1 MRARILV
8 GATLSAYD
16 GVPHPETEAAMPDPV
31 PVEHDQS
38 PHGGLFP
45 GSDGILAGRF
55 HIEARLGAGGMGE
68 VFRARDTTLRRLV
81 AIKRTQR
88 AATEADRKR
97 FLHEG
102 QRASALNH
110 PGIAAIY
117 DVFTESGEVY
127 LVMEYIEGETLRSRL
142 TRPISPDEFCRIAS
156 ESAAALAAAHDKGIL
171 HRDIKPENI
180 MLANSGAHPGQVKLL
195 DFGLA
200 QQATDDTG
208 LLETATMLTV
218 AGMLSGTPQY
228 MAPEI
233 LNGEPADR
241 RSDIFALGVVMYEML
256 SGHHPFAA
264 PTPTAMIGQVLH
276 QPPRPLDQTVPA
288 PYAAVV
294 ARALAKSPPDRYQ
307 TAHEI
312 VYDLHHTDQVRS
324 QPAATVSIPPTPA
337 PSKKRSN
344 RNLLWA
350 VFGVASAL
358 IFSWSDHFLEKSSA
372 PPAKSASVNAPAAV
386 VAGTLAV
393 LPPTV
398 ADAKDTKLATFGRG
412 LAESLAQRLSDLSV
426 NHDIS
431 VLTASQ
437 LQDRKATTL
446 ADAAR
451 ELGAT
456 SALGIRLTRDG
467 DLVHAAYTVS
477 QPDKSSTQS
486 HTLASGTVTAPVSD
500 MFSIENQL
508 ATATA
513 TALKIPLRT
522 EEQRALAAHGTTF
535 PEAYQYFLQGRGYLL
550 EAFTPATFKSAQTM
564 FKEAL
569 RIDPNYGAAKA
580 GLGES
585 WLYAFNNHQET
596 ADIEHARKACS
607 DAVALGNAGADGHI
621 CLGTLAQETGKPAD
635 AIIEFQRALQ
645 LEPANDRASIGLAKA
660 YEKLNQPDK
669 AEATYKQAIALRPN
683 YWRGYDQLGGF
694 YFRTADYPRAE
705 QMFHAATEKDPQ
717 SFRSYSNLAA
727 VLIAQEKDADAVE
740 ALKKSISLHPTAE
753 AYGNLALTLFRL
765 RRFDEAAEQSRRSIQ
780 LAPDAYENWSA
791 LGDAE
796 YYGGHRADAMK
807 SYKKAVEIASA
818 QLKSSPND
826 SSILGDL
833 AGMYSMLGDAP
844 QAIDLINRALAINH
858 TDNGLMFNAAE
869 LYNQLHQTG
878 PALEWLGKAL
888 QAGFPPSMVAKTAAL
903 DNLHA
908 NPRYQQL
915 MQSAQH
921 QH

>member
-1 MRARILV
+1 
-8 GATLSAYD
+8 
-16 GVPHPETEAAMPDPV
+16 MPDPA
-31 PVEHDQS
+31 PLERDLS
-38 PHGGLFP
+38 PRAHLFP
-45 GSDGILAGRF
+45 GVDGILIGRF

-68 VFRARDTTLRRLV
+68 VFRARDATLRRLV
-81 AIKRTQR
+81 AIKRTER
-88 AATEADRKR
+88 AATDADRKR

-117 DVFTESGEVY
+117 DVFTEGGEAY

-142 TRPISPDEFCRIAS
+142 ARPILAHPGSDDEFRRIAS

-218 AGMLSGTPQY
+218 AGMLAGTPQY
-228 MAPEI
+228 MAPEV

-276 QPPRPLDQTVPA
+276 QPPRPLGLAVPA
-288 PYAAVV
+288 PYAAIVN
-294 ARALAKSPPDRYQ
+294 RALAKSPADRYQ

-312 VYDLHHTDQVRS
+312 VFDLNHADHAQ
-324 QPAATVSIPPTPA
+324 IPP
-337 PSKKRSN
+337 
-344 RNLLWA
+344 
-350 VFGVASAL
+350 
-358 IFSWSDHFLEKSSA
+358 
-372 PPAKSASVNAPAAV
+372 APAARTSPSAAPRSRTRRILV
-386 VAGTLAV
+386 IAGLAAAIVIASVTYIVHRRHTPPAITASAPTPIVAGTLAV

-398 ADAKDTKLATFGRG
+398 ADAQDARLATFGRG
-412 LAESLAQRLSDLSV
+412 LADSLAQRLSDLSV
-426 NHDIS
+426 NHDVA
-431 VLTASQ
+431 VLSARQ

-456 SALGIRLTRDG
+456 SALAIKLTRDG
-467 DLVHAAYTVS
+467 DLVHAAYTVT
-477 QPDKSSTQS
+477 QPDKSATQP

-513 TALKIPLRT
+513 TALNIPLRT

-550 EAFTPATFKSAQTM
+550 QAFTSETFKSAQTM

-580 GLGES
+580 GLGQS
-585 WLYAFNNHQET
+585 WLYAYNNHHEI
-596 ADIEHARKACS
+596 ADIEQARKACS

-621 CLGTLAQETGKPAD
+621 CLGTLAQETGKQAE
-635 AIIEFQRALQ
+635 AANEFQKALQ

-660 YEKLNQPDK
+660 YEKLNQPEK
-669 AEATYKQAIALRPN
+669 AEDAYKQAIDLRPN

-694 YFRTADYPRAE
+694 YFNTADYPRAE
-705 QMFHAATEKDPQ
+705 QMYRTATEKDPQ

-727 VLIAQEKDADAVE
+727 ALSAQAKDAEAVDA
-740 ALKKSISLHPTAE
+740 LTKSIALHPTAD
-753 AYGNLALTLFRL
+753 AYNNLGAALFKL
-765 RRFDEAAEQSRRSIQ
+765 RRFDEAAEDFRRSIQ
-780 LAPDAYENWSA
+780 LARDAYDSWSA

-796 YYGGHRADAMK
+796 YYGGHRDQAMK
-807 SYKKAVEIASA
+807 DYKKSLELATM
-818 QLKSSPND
+818 QLKASPND
-826 SSILGDL
+826 ANILGDIG
-833 AGMYSMLGDAP
+833 GMYSMLGDASN
-844 QAIDLINRALAINH
+844 AIDFMNRALAISH
-858 TDNGLMFNAAE
+858 TDNLLMFKAAQ

-888 QAGFPPSMVAKTAAL
+888 AAGYPRSVVAKTPAM
-903 DNLHA
+903 DNLHS

-921 QH
+921 QP

>member
-1 MRARILV
+1 
-8 GATLSAYD
+8 
-16 GVPHPETEAAMPDPV
+16 MPDPV

-38 PHGGLFP
+38 PRAGLFP
-45 GSDGILAGRF
+45 GSDGVLAGRF

-117 DVFTESGEVY
+117 DVFTDGGEVY

-142 TRPISPDEFCRIAS
+142 TRAISPGEFRRIAS

-180 MLANSGAHPGQVKLL
+180 MLASSGAHPGQVKLL

-288 PYAAVV
+288 PYAAIV

-324 QPAATVSIPPTPA
+324 QPTIPVPTPA
-337 PSKKRSN
+337 QAGPARGKWRINSG
-344 RNLLWA
+344 LMWA
-350 VFGVASAL
+350 IFGIASAV
-358 IFSWSDHFLEKSSA
+358 IIPWSNHFLNKSSA
-372 PPAKSASVNAPAAV
+372 PPVKTSSAPAAV
-386 VAGTLAV
+386 IAGTLAV

-398 ADAKDTKLATFGRG
+398 ADVKDTELATFGRG

-467 DLVHAAYTVS
+467 DLIHAAYTVS
-477 QPDKSSTQS
+477 QPDKAAAQPR
-486 HTLASGTVTAPVSD
+486 TLASGTVTAPVSD

-513 TALKIPLRT
+513 TALNIPLRT

-550 EAFTPATFKSAQTM
+550 EAFTPATFKSAHTM

-569 RIDPNYGAAKA
+569 RIDPNYGAAEA

-585 WLYAFNNHQET
+585 SLYAFENLHQT
-596 ADIEHARKACS
+596 ADIEEARKACN

-621 CLGTLAQETGKPAD
+621 CLGQLADQTGKPAE
-635 AIIEFQRALQ
+635 AVTEYQKALQ
-645 LEPANDRASIGLAKA
+645 LEPANDRASIGLAKS

-669 AEATYKQAIALRPN
+669 AEAVYKQAIALRPS

-694 YFRTADYPRAE
+694 YFRTADYAKAE
-705 QMFHAATEKDPQ
+705 QMFRTATERDPQ

-727 VLIAQEKDADAVE
+727 ALVAAGKDADAVE
-740 ALKKSISLHPTAE
+740 ALKKSIALHPTAN
-753 AYGNLALTLFRL
+753 AFSNLGTTLFKL
-765 RRFDEAAEQSRRSIQ
+765 RRFDQAAEQFRRSLQ
-780 LAPDAYENWSA
+780 LAPDEYARWSA

-796 YYGGHRADAMK
+796 YYGGHHAQSMSD
-807 SYKKAVEIASA
+807 YKRGVELATE
-818 QLKSSPND
+818 QLKASPED
-826 SSILGDL
+826 ATILGDM
-833 AGMYSMLGDAP
+833 AGMYSMLRDKSKAV
-844 QAIDLINRALAINH
+844 DFMNRALTLDH
-858 TDNGLMFNAAE
+858 TGNELMFDAAL
-869 LYNQLHQTG
+869 LYNQLQQTG
-878 PALEWLGKAL
+878 PALEWLDKAL
-888 QAGFPPSMVAKTAAL
+888 AAGYPKSVATASPAL
-903 DNLHA
+903 DNLRS

-915 MQSAQH
+915 MLSTQH
-921 QH
+921 QP

>member
-1 MRARILV
+1 
-8 GATLSAYD
+8 
-16 GVPHPETEAAMPDPV
+16 MPDPA
-31 PVEHDQS
+31 PLERDLS
-38 PHGGLFP
+38 PRAGPFP
-45 GSDGILAGRF
+45 GADGVLAGRF

-88 AATEADRKR
+88 AATDADRKR

-117 DVFTESGEVY
+117 DVFTEGGEVY

-142 TRPISPDEFCRIAS
+142 SRPISHDEFRRIAS
-156 ESAAALAAAHDKGIL
+156 ESVAALAAAHDKGIL

-180 MLANSGAHPGQVKLL
+180 MLCSSGTHPGQVKLL

-218 AGMLSGTPQY
+218 AGMLAGTPQY

-276 QPPRPLDQTVPA
+276 QPPRPLDPAVPPA
-288 PYAAVV
+288 YAAIVT
-294 ARALAKSPPDRYQ
+294 RALAKRPADRYQ

-312 VYDLHHTDQVRS
+312 VFDLHHTDRVPA
-324 QPAATVSIPPTPA
+324 PAAGASSSAASRTRRPILAIIALVAVIVVAAVTYLFVRHRHA
-337 PSKKRSN
+337 PSATKTS
-344 RNLLWA
+344 
-350 VFGVASAL
+350 
-358 IFSWSDHFLEKSSA
+358 
-372 PPAKSASVNAPAAV
+372 APAAV
-386 VAGTLAV
+386 TAGTLAV

-398 ADAKDTKLATFGRG
+398 ADAQDTKLATFGRG
-412 LAESLAQRLSDLSV
+412 LADSLAQRLSDLSI

-431 VLTASQ
+431 VLTARQ
-437 LQDRKATTL
+437 LQDKKATTL

-451 ELGAT
+451 ELGAN
-456 SALGIRLTRDG
+456 SALAIRLTRDG
-467 DLVHAAYTVS
+467 DLVHAAYTVA
-477 QPDKSSTQS
+477 QPDKSATQPR
-486 HTLASGTVTAPVSD
+486 TLATGTVTAPVSD

-513 TALKIPLRT
+513 TALNIPLRT
-522 EEQRALAAHGTTF
+522 EEQRALANHGTTF

-550 EAFTPATFKSAQTM
+550 EAFTPETFKSAQTM

-585 WLYAFNNHQET
+585 WLYAYNNHHQLT
-596 ADIEHARKACS
+596 DIEQARKACS
-607 DAVALGNAGADGHI
+607 DAVTLGNAGADGHI
-621 CLGTLAQETGKPAD
+621 CLGTLAQETGKQAE
-635 AIIEFQRALQ
+635 AANEFQKALQ

-660 YEKLNQPDK
+660 YEKLNQPEK
-669 AEATYKQAIALRPN
+669 AEATYKQAIDLRPN
-683 YWRGYDQLGGF
+683 YWRGYDQLGAF
-694 YFRTADYPRAE
+694 YFRTADYPKAE
-705 QMFHAATEKDPQ
+705 QMFRAATEKDPQ

-727 VLIAQEKDADAVE
+727 ALSFQEKDAEAVE
-740 ALKKSISLHPTAE
+740 ALKKSIVLHPTAD
-753 AYGNLALTLFRL
+753 AYSNLGVGLFRL
-765 RRFDEAAEQSRRSIQ
+765 RRFEESEAEFRRSIQ
-780 LAPDAYENWSA
+780 LAPDAYGSWSA

-796 YYGGHRADAMK
+796 YYGGHREQARKA
-807 SYKKAVEIASA
+807 YARAVELATA
-818 QLKSSPND
+818 QLKASPND
-826 SSILGDL
+826 ATILGDL
-833 AGMYSMLGDAP
+833 ANAYSMIGDST
-844 QAIDLINRALAINH
+844 QALDFLNRSLAINH
-858 TDNGLMFNAAE
+858 TDKELMFIAANV
-869 LYNQLHQTG
+869 YNQLHQTG

-888 QAGFPPSMVAKTAAL
+888 AAGYSPSVVAKAPAL
-903 DNLHA
+903 DNLHS
-908 NPRYQQL
+908 NLRYQQL

-921 QH
+921 HP

>member
-1 MRARILV
+1 MGDSAPFERDLGTRA
-8 GATLSAYD
+8 G
-16 GVPHPETEAAMPDPV
+16 P
-31 PVEHDQS
+31 
-38 PHGGLFP
+38 FP
-45 GSDGILAGRF
+45 GVNGILAGRF

-68 VFRARDTTLRRLV
+68 VYRARDTTLRRLV

-117 DVFTESGEVY
+117 DVFTDAGEVY
-127 LVMEYIEGETLRSRL
+127 LVMEYIEGETLRARL
-142 TRPISPDEFCRIAS
+142 TRPISETEFRRIAT

-180 MLANSGAHPGQVKLL
+180 MLTNAGTHPGQVKLL

-200 QQATDDTG
+200 QQAADDTG

-218 AGMLSGTPQY
+218 AGMVAGTPQY

-241 RSDIFALGVVMYEML
+241 RSDIFAIGVVFYEML
-256 SGHHPFAA
+256 SGRHPFAA

-276 QPPRPLDQTVPA
+276 QPPRPLPATVPA
-288 PYAAVV
+288 SDAAIVT
-294 ARALAKSPPDRYQ
+294 RALAKSPADRYQ

-312 VYDLHHTDQVRS
+312 VFDLNHPD
-324 QPAATVSIPPTPA
+324 
-337 PSKKRSN
+337 
-344 RNLLWA
+344 RNHPDL
-350 VFGVASAL
+350 
-358 IFSWSDHFLEKSSA
+358 A
-372 PPAKSASVNAPAAV
+372 PPPSATTPSTAASTPHSRKPAIAFAVVVLAIVIASVAYFVHRRHAPPGITASGPAAV
-386 VAGTLAV
+386 AAGTLAV

-426 NHDIS
+426 NHDIA
-431 VLTASQ
+431 VLSARQ
-437 LQDRKATTL
+437 LQDKKVATLT
-446 ADAAR
+446 DAAR
-451 ELGAT
+451 EVGAT
-456 SALGIRLTRDG
+456 SALELKLTRDG
-467 DLVHAAYTVS
+467 DLVHAAYTIS
-477 QPDKSSTQS
+477 QPDKSSNQPRV
-486 HTLASGTVTAPVSD
+486 LASGTVTAPVSD

-513 TALKIPLRT
+513 TALSIPLRT
-522 EEQRALAAHGTTF
+522 DEQRALAAHGTTF

-550 EAFTPATFKSAQTM
+550 EAFTPETFKSAQTM

-585 WLYAFNNHQET
+585 WLNAYYNDHKP
-596 ADIEHARKACS
+596 ADIVEARKACN
-607 DAVALGNAGADGHI
+607 DAVTLGDAGAEGHL
-621 CLGTLAQETGKPAD
+621 CLGRLAEETDKASEAVD
-635 AIIEFQRALQ
+635 EYQKALQ
-645 LEPANDRASIGLAKA
+645 LEPANDVASIGLARA

-669 AEATYKQAIALRPN
+669 AEAVYKQAIALRPN

-694 YFRTADYPRAE
+694 YFRTADYAKAE
-705 QMFHAATEKDPQ
+705 QAFRVATEKDPQ
-717 SFRSYSNLAA
+717 SFRSHSNLGA
-727 VLIAQEKDADAVE
+727 VLLFQGKDHEASAAFERSIAIRPTADAYVN
-740 ALKKSISLHPTAE
+740 AGVASFNQRRFAE
-753 AYGNLALTLFRL
+753 AATLFRK
-765 RRFDEAAEQSRRSIQ
+765 S
-780 LAPDAYENWSA
+780 LALEPGTYDVWSS

-796 YYGGHRADAMK
+796 YYAGNHAQAAND
-807 SYKKAVEIASA
+807 YKKGIALA
-818 QLKSSPND
+818 NVQLQSTPND
-826 SSILGDL
+826 ANILAAL
-833 AGMYSMLGDAP
+833 AAAYSMIGDSS
-844 QAIDLINRALAINH
+844 QAIDFLNRSLAINH
-858 TDNGLMFNAAE
+858 TDKELMFNAAIV
-869 LYNQLHQTG
+869 YNQLNQTG

-888 QAGFPPSMVAKTAAL
+888 QAGYAPSVVAKAVAL
-903 DNLHA
+903 DNLHN
-908 NPRYQQL
+908 NPRYRQL

-921 QH
+921 QP

>member
-1 MRARILV
+1 
-8 GATLSAYD
+8 
-16 GVPHPETEAAMPDPV
+16 MPDPA
-31 PVEHDQS
+31 PLDRDLS
-38 PHGGLFP
+38 PGAGLFP
-45 GSDGILAGRF
+45 GVDGVLAGRF

-68 VFRARDTTLRRLV
+68 VYRARDTTLRRLV
-81 AIKRTQR
+81 AIKRTQH
-88 AATEADRKR
+88 AASEADRKR

-117 DVFTESGEVY
+117 DVFTDAGEVY
-127 LVMEYIEGETLRSRL
+127 LVMEYIEGETLRARFA
-142 TRPISPDEFCRIAS
+142 RPISHDEFRRIAT
-156 ESAAALAAAHDKGIL
+156 ESASALAAAHDKGIL

-180 MLANSGAHPGQVKLL
+180 MLTSSGAHPGQVKLL

-200 QQATDDTG
+200 QQATDESG

-241 RSDIFALGVVMYEML
+241 RSDIFALGVVFYEML

-276 QPPRPLDQTVPA
+276 QPPRPLDPAIPA
-288 PYAAVV
+288 PLAAIVN
-294 ARALAKSPPDRYQ
+294 RALAKSPADRYQ

-312 VYDLHHTDQVRS
+312 VHALNNPDLNHPDLNHAASATSTSAAPPIAQQSAPVAAHPRS
-324 QPAATVSIPPTPA
+324 RVLRTIALFVLPIPIVTVSVTY
-337 PSKKRSN
+337 
-344 RNLLWA
+344 LLHRRH
-350 VFGVASAL
+350 V
-358 IFSWSDHFLEKSSA
+358 
-372 PPAKSASVNAPAAV
+372 PPATTAPAPAAV
-386 VAGTLAV
+386 IAGTLAV

-398 ADAKDTKLATFGRG
+398 VDMKDTKLATFGRG

-426 NHDIS
+426 NHDIA
-431 VLTASQ
+431 VLSARQ
-437 LQDRKATTL
+437 LEDRKVATP
-446 ADAAR
+446 AQAAK

-456 SALGIRLTRDG
+456 SALTLALTRDG

-477 QPDKSSTQS
+477 QPDKSSNQPR
-486 HTLASGTVTAPVSD
+486 TLASGTVTAPVSD

-513 TALKIPLRT
+513 WALNIPLRT
-522 EEQRALAAHGTTF
+522 DEQRALAAHGTTF

-580 GLGES
+580 GQGES
-585 WLYAFNNHQET
+585 WLYAYNNHHQM
-596 ADIEHARKACS
+596 ADIEQARKDCS

-621 CLGTLAQETGKPAD
+621 CLGTLATETGKPAD
-635 AIIEFQRALQ
+635 AVSEFQKALQ

-660 YEKLNQPDK
+660 YEKLNQPEK
-669 AEATYKQAIALRPN
+669 AETAYKQAIDLRPN
-683 YWRGYDQLGGF
+683 YWRGYDQLGGL
-694 YFRTADYPRAE
+694 YFRTADYPKAE
-705 QMFHAATEKDPQ
+705 RMFRTATEKDPQ

-727 VLIAQEKDADAVE
+727 ALSAQAKDTETVD
-740 ALKKSISLHPTAE
+740 ALKKSIALHPTAD
-753 AYGNLALTLFRL
+753 AYSNLGAALFKL
-765 RRFDEAAEQSRRSIQ
+765 RRFDEAAEQFRRSIQ
-780 LAPDAYENWSA
+780 LAPDVYDSWSA
-791 LGDAE
+791 VGDAE
-796 YYGGHRADAMK
+796 YYGGHRDQAMK
-807 SYKKAVEIASA
+807 DYKKAIELAIT

-826 SSILGDL
+826 LSIVGDI
-833 AGMYSMLGDAP
+833 AEIYSMLGDAP
-844 QAIDLINRALAINH
+844 QAIDFMNRALAINH
-858 TDNGLMFNAAE
+858 ADNGLMFNAAQI
-869 LYNQLHQTG
+869 YNQLHQTG
-878 PALEWLGKAL
+878 PALEWLDKAL
-888 QAGFPPSMVAKTAAL
+888 AAGYPPSVVARAPAM
-903 DNLHA
+903 DNLHS

-915 MQSAQH
+915 MQSTQH
-921 QH
+921 QP